1 MAQTGPLC
9 KDETHALSI
18 QNLWI
23 YAVISAMVRFLSTG
37 KYDRTM
43 AQTDN
48 HALQI
53 ALNNLL
59 SEHRDLDDV
68 IERLSDDQPFDQL
81 QIKRLKKRKLILKD
95 EIIKLR
101 AKLLP
106 DIIA

>member
-1 MAQTGPLC
+1 ML
-9 KDETHALSI
+9 
-18 QNLWI
+18 
-23 YAVISAMVRFLSTG
+23 RFLSTG

-101 AKLLP
+101 TKLLP